1 MALKYCPDCGK
12 LYVENAVG
20 LCPACYAE
28 QEQDELKVADYLR
41 EVKRASLEEI
51 HQATGVRHKV
61 ILRMLRAGRIFAG
74 AEVSYPCET
83 CGEPITQG
91 RLCAKC
97 SRNFLEQLPPARK
110 EAPEASQERSRMYT
124 KDIFKRE

>member
-1 MALKYCPDCGK
+1 MTLKHCPDCGK
-12 LYVENAVG
+12 LFLDNPAG
-20 LCPACYAE
+20 ICPECYRK
-28 QEQDELKVADYLR
+28 QEEDELKVADYLR
-41 EVKRASLEEI
+41 ENKRASLEEI
-51 HQATGVRHKV
+51 HQATGVKHKV
-61 ILRMLRAGRIFAG
+61 IMRMISAGRIIVG

-97 SRNFLEQLPPARK
+97 SRNILEQLPPAKK
-110 EAPEASQERSRMYT
+110 EEPVASQERSRMYT